1 MSLNNL
7 FELSRRSFRALDAAM
22 NVTGQNVANINT
34 EGYSRRRIVLTAESP
49 AIGSLHT
56 TIRPQVSVGAG
67 VSVAVY
73 ERIRDGLLDK
83 ASWEAQ
89 GTLGF
94 ASEEHRIISTLE
106 GLFPASGP
114 GSLGTLLSDFWDQW
128 SNVANNPT
136 DNGVRLALRGAAET
150 LATSLNRME
159 ADIRALEGQTATDLA
174 NGVARTNDLL
184 KEIASLNASIAT
196 ARNAG
201 TPDLEA
207 EDRRDTLVKELGA
220 FAPIRVAQDANA
232 GYTISIN
239 GMTVVQQDK
248 AVLLNLDATGALPA
262 LTFSGTGVAFPA
274 GGTSSGKIGAWL
286 HTLSETL
293 PDTRAQLDQLA
304 RAIVTEVNA
313 LHTARYDDTGA
324 PVTPDAPGF
333 FHYSIDGLGNEI
345 GVTAGSIRLSDEV
358 KADASIIGTPG
369 FYTASGDDIALAISA
384 LRGTGLTGL
393 GGETV
398 EHFAI
403 NIMSGIGAQVQRAS
417 AQAESQAAVVS
428 HLESMAVGVSGVS
441 LEEEMTKMIQFQQAF
456 AASARVLNTVDEMMQ
471 TLLAI

>member
-1 MSLNNL
+1 MSLNSL
-7 FELSRRSFRALDAAM
+7 YELSRRSFRALDAAM

-34 EGYSRRRIVLTAESP
+34 EGYSRRRVVLAPDSP
-49 AIGSLHT
+49 AIGGPQT

-83 ASWEAQ
+83 AGWEAQ

-114 GSLGTLLSDFWDQW
+114 GSLGTLLSNFWDQW

-136 DNGVRLALRGAAET
+136 DHGVRLALRGTAET
-150 LATSLNRME
+150 LTTALNRMD
-159 ADIRALEGQTATDLA
+159 ADIHALEGQATTDLA
-174 NGVARTNDLL
+174 NGVARTNGLL
-184 KEIASLNASIAT
+184 KEIASLNANIAL

-207 EDRRDTLVKELGA
+207 EDRRDALVQELGA

-232 GYTISIN
+232 GYTISVN

-248 AVLLNLDATGALPA
+248 AVLLDLDTSGETPV
-262 LTFSGTGVAFPA
+262 LTFSGTGVAFP
-274 GGTSSGKIGAWL
+274 GDTRSGRIGAWL
-286 HTLSETL
+286 HTLSETM
-293 PDTRAQLDQLA
+293 PDARAQLDTLA
-304 RAIVTEVNA
+304 RAIVTDVNA
-313 LHTARYDDTGA
+313 LHSARYDDAGL

-333 FHYSIDGLGNEI
+333 FHYSVDGLGNEI

-358 KADASIIGTPG
+358 MADASVIGTPG
-369 FYTASGDDIALAISA
+369 FYTASGEEIALAISG
-384 LRGTGLTGL
+384 LRGMGLTGL
-393 GGETV
+393 GGESA

-403 NIMSGIGAQVQRAS
+403 DIVSGIGAQVQRAA

-428 HLESMAVGVSGVS
+428 HLEAMSIGVSGVS